1 VSEYTTESEVSVD
14 RRRRRRT
21 LITIG
26 VALLALFFAFW
37 YAWSYYQ
44 ADSEARASRSPAPT
58 CAPFDPDALSPEK
71 VKVNVYN
78 ASSRTGLAATVSKEL
93 AERGFD
99 IDKVDNDPSS
109 RKAPNIAEVRH
120 GPSGKAQAALLRTA
134 LPNGTTVV
142 QDKRKGATVDV
153 ALGAKWTRPAPIRTT
168 GALPMCPAPT
178 ES

>member
-1 VSEYTTESEVSVD
+1 MSEYTTESEVSVD
-14 RRRRRRT
+14 ARRRRRT

-26 VALLALFFAFW
+26 VVLLVLFFAFW

-44 ADSEARASRSPAPT
+44 ADSQARSARTPAPT
-58 CAPFDPDALSPEK
+58 CAPYDPNALTPEK

-99 IDKVDNDPSS
+99 IGTVANDPSS
-109 RKAPNIAEVRH
+109 RKPPAIAEVRH

-153 ALGAKWTRPAPIRTT
+153 ALGARWTRPAPIRTT
-168 GALPMCPAPT
+168 DALPMCPAPT
-178 ES
+178 GS